1 MSTAYDELVQAWK
14 RELHNSDLQPL
25 RQGFYKD
32 VSAYVRR
39 LREASRNVD
48 AKSLKAI
55 VLEEEMHR
63 LEQMLAHLLDRRLY
77 KLWAQTKLVQPNIL
91 EYSEKHAYEA
101 FSGILR
107 DYEKA
112 KQDIMQG
119 REPSVSKS
127 KSRELV
133 LVRFVKDFPS
143 IIGVDLKAHGP
154 FQKEDLA
161 NLPSGNAESL
171 VRQGAAIEVRAFE
184 QDNE

>member
-1 MSTAYDELVQAWK
+1 VQAWK

-39 LREASRNVD
+39 LREALRNVD

-55 VLEEEMHR
+55 VLEEEMSR
-63 LEQMLAHLLDRRLY
+63 LEQMLANLLDRRSY
-77 KLWAQTKLVQPNIL
+77 KLWTQTNLVQPNTL
-91 EYSEKHAYEA
+91 EYSEKRAYEA
-101 FSGILR
+101 LSGIFR
-107 DYEKA
+107 DNEKA
-112 KQDIMQG
+112 KQDITQG

-127 KSRELV
+127 KGRELI
-133 LVRFVKDFPS
+133 LVRLVRDFPS

-171 VRQGAAIEVRAFE
+171 VKQGAAIEVRAFD

>member
-1 MSTAYDELVQAWK
+1 MSIAYDELVQAWK
-14 RELHNSDLQPL
+14 RELHSSDLQPL

-39 LREASRNVD
+39 LREALRNVD

-63 LEQMLAHLLDRRLY
+63 LDQILAHFLDRRLY
-77 KLWAQTKLVQPNIL
+77 KLWAQTKLVQPNTL

-101 FSGILR
+101 FSGIFR

-127 KSRELV
+127 KGRELV
-133 LVRFVKDFPS
+133 LVRFVSDFPS

-171 VRQGAAIEVRAFE
+171 VRQGAAIEVRAFD